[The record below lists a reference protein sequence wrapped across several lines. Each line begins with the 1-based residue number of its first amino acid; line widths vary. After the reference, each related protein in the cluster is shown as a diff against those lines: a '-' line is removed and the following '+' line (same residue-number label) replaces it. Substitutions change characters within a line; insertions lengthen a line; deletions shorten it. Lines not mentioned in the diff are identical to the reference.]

1 MRALP
6 WMIAGIGIG
15 VGVTLLMKLN
25 EQEPGYATG
34 DGGVERAAGKS
45 FRWGMKKRAEGK
57 VASMI
62 GAAKERVGRFTGDPN
77 LEDEGAFQR
86 AAGNVK
92 DAVGEVGQSVG
103 ETLHNLNS

>member
-6 WMIAGIGIG
+6 WMIAGVGIG
-15 VGVTLLMKLN
+15 VGVSLLMKLN
-25 EQEPGYATG
+25 EQEPDYATG
-34 DGGVERAAGKS
+34 YEGVERAAGKT
-45 FRWGMKKRAEGK
+45 FRWGTKKRAEGK

-62 GAAKERVGRFTGDPN
+62 GAAKEGVGRFTGDPD

-86 AAGNVK
+86 AAGKVK

-103 ETLHNLNS
+103 QTLHDLNR

>member
-6 WMIAGIGIG
+6 WMIAGVGIG

-25 EQEPGYATG
+25 EPEADYATG
-34 DGGVERAAGKS
+34 YDGVERAAGKS
-45 FRWGMKKRAEGK
+45 FGWGTKKRAEGK

-62 GAAKERVGRFTGDPN
+62 GAAKEGVGQFTGDRD

-86 AAGNVK
+86 TGGEVK

-103 ETLHNLNS
+103 QTIHDLNR